1 MVIVMLEFREMV
13 GSNFTVGSNG
23 VKEIAIIDTKGKKVT
38 LFHVSLDVTPD
49 DLRQIAAKMEELNKK

>member
-1 MVIVMLEFREMV
+1 MV

-23 VKEIAIIDTKGKKVT
+23 VKDIAIIGTEGKKVT
-38 LFHVSLDVTPD
+38 LFHVSHDATPD

>member
-1 MVIVMLEFREMV
+1 MV

-23 VKEIAIIDTKGKKVT
+23 VKDIAIIDTEGKKVT

>member
-1 MVIVMLEFREMV
+1 MVIGMLEFRGMV

-23 VKEIAIIDTKGKKVT
+23 VKDIAIIGTEGKKVT
-38 LFHVSLDVTPD
+38 LFHVSHDATPD